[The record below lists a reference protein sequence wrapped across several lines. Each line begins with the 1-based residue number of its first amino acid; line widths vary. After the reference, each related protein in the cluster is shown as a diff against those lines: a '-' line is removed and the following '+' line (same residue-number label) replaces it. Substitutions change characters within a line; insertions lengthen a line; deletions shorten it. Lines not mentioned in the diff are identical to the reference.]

1 MNKIMQPVE
10 IDLSKNAVYVVIAGK
25 VIQLDKPTMGY
36 GKQEIHWQAG
46 KVTHIDYKYSQKI

>member
-1 MNKIMQPVE
+1 MQPVE